1 MGDKAMNVGKRGLVV
16 EDEELVRSV
25 ICETL
30 MEEGFHVT
38 AASDGDDALD
48 LLNHAPAFDLLLT
61 DVHMPG
67 RTDGFGVA
75 AHARAQ
81 DPDLPIVVVTGR
93 PEAGRGVAGLCPH
106 CAFVTKPYTL
116 SAILGAISTARD

>member
-1 MGDKAMNVGKRGLVV
+1 MNIGQRVLVV

-25 ICETL
+25 ISEIL
-30 MEEGFHVT
+30 MEEGFAVT
-38 AASDGDDALD
+38 EACDADEALALLD
-48 LLNHAPAFDLLLT
+48 SPQHFDVLLT

-67 RTDGFGVA
+67 RTDGLGVA

-81 DPDLPIVVVTGR
+81 DPSLPIVVVTGR
-93 PEAGRGVAGLCPH
+93 PETGRTVAGLRPH
-106 CAFVTKPYTL
+106 CAFLLKPYTL